1 MRTPPI
7 NAPRIYR
14 ARHAARTCRTI
25 HDADQTVDHVR
36 KIQGFVRELVYYLQL
51 ADPKWRNQHTTKI
64 NMKSNLTLALSL
76 LGFAFA
82 TPALVAAEPHHE
94 GTTKEAHADR
104 MLEGYSAV
112 ATALYK
118 DDLAATKKAAAG
130 MVKHDK
136 DSAMAKHCQAI
147 ADSKTIEEA
156 RTHFKALSDA
166 VIPVAKE
173 KKIMHEMHCPMA
185 FGDKGAN
192 WLQKS
197 GDEVQNP
204 YFGAKMPHCGKLV
217 KPE

>member
-1 MRTPPI
+1 MPQ
-7 NAPRIYR
+7 
-14 ARHAARTCRTI
+14 AARTCRTI
-25 HDADQTVDHVR
+25 HDADRLVGYFRQL
-36 KIQGFVRELVYYLQL
+36 QGFVREAVYYLQP
-51 ADPKWRNQHTTKI
+51 ADPKSRDQHTTNI
-64 NMKSNLTLALSL
+64 NMKSNLTLAISL
-76 LGFAFA
+76 LGFAIA
-82 TPALVAAEPHHE
+82 TPALIAAEPHHE
-94 GTTKEAHADR
+94 SATKEAHADH

-118 DDLAATKKAAAG
+118 DDLAAAKKAAGG

-136 DSAMAKHCQAI
+136 DSAMAKHCQGI

-166 VIPVAKE
+166 AIPVAKE
-173 KKIMHEMHCPMA
+173 KKMMHEMHCPMA

-204 YFGAKMPHCGKLV
+204 YFGAKMPHCGKMV
-217 KPE
+217 MAK